1 MIEQK
6 QFANGGLNQDVDENF
21 LKPNEWTDALN
32 IRNTDRLEGSDGV
45 ISNVKGNT
53 LVTYNGLVTEE
64 VISVDPPIL
73 LQLYNKCIGNY
84 TNEQTGKYYSFIWNS
99 GGFHTI
105 TEYNPTTNVITTVLQ
120 SRTDT
125 NDVDIL
131 NFQQYELINGASIIG
146 GTLLYWTDGYNPPRA
161 IDIDKAKTG
170 TYYTDSVSIS
180 LAKPPPQELIRAEYG
195 NDPSTLA
202 ASNRLKG
209 QLFQFKYLYVYEDNT
224 RSAWSSYSAL
234 AYPSLEVNSSVNTAA
249 YRNNNIILNFDAG
262 TKFVKTIEIATQVK
276 GVSTTAGTQDFYSIL
291 SVDRS
296 DLITN
301 PLYSYD
307 SVSNNA
313 TFKFYNDGLYQSLDI
328 LESDLPYDFVP
339 LKSKTL
345 DIVNGNVLVLGNN
358 TEGYSNLPDDGIQ
371 LNANLAVSYTTFE
384 STRWGALWGGL
395 AGGNVISFYG
405 VPVAGD
411 VVNWTYWLNYPAG
424 SVFGPIAYT
433 VTTETSGSL
442 YDTVVAYIASIN
454 TASSGNIVMIDPIIT
469 NDPYVYGQ
477 MVSVTVTYPNN
488 STSPPYTTTY
498 SFAPVP
504 ITDLV
509 FVPTPVF
516 SGANT
521 AAGYKTNS
529 RYEFGLVY
537 YDEFNRSG
545 YVQTNNEF
553 AVSTQSWGAVSGKV
567 PVINWSVS
575 HNPPEWATKYQW
587 VRTEQLTH
595 KNFLFWSASSVTAN
609 PQNPTELYDLN
620 INSLN
625 VYDEQNPN
633 SILAYDYTPGDR
645 CTIHRQNGNWVSG
658 YDVQVVGYESASGI
672 LTIQKGAA
680 LTAGASGI
688 LLEVY
693 TPKTRANT
701 AKEKFFYEFG
711 ECYDCVA
718 VSGVNKHSVS
728 AGIFRAGDIY
738 DKGRVI
744 NTVNYQLE
752 DPNFSDFYV
761 SNYSSNGRTN
771 IFAPQAKQLTL
782 PTDIRFSDTYVPNT
796 NINGL
801 SRFYGDAFET
811 YDRVNGSIQ
820 KLAVR
825 DNYLMTFQE
834 LKTGYIPIAQSIIED
849 QGVGN
854 TANVAIS
861 NKLLNK
867 IRYFAGDYG
876 IGKNPESFSRFTGT
890 MYFADPNRGEV
901 LKLTQGLQPISKL
914 GMDSYFTAKLSY
926 TKNITNAKILG
937 SYDPRNDEYIVT
949 FKYPSPT
956 SFPGNNQT
964 LAFSED
970 INRWTTF
977 YSFIPDC
984 GGYIFNQYITYKD
997 ANMWTHN
1004 TNNTYNSFY
1013 GTSYP
1018 SSAEIVYNGSPSLI
1032 KTFIGV
1038 MEQSS
1043 AVWVPTLIST
1053 SNNQL
1058 SELASSNFSL
1068 KEGVY
1073 FSSLL
1078 REKTADIKSLY
1089 FGNDLKGNWIKLYL
1103 ALTNSTK
1110 QTLLSVDVRHIP
1122 SYQGIK

>member
-1 MIEQK
+1 MIEIK

-21 LKPNEWTDALN
+21 LKPNDWTNALN

-45 ISNVKGNT
+45 ISNIKGNT
-53 LVTYNGLVTEE
+53 LVTFTLPGGT
-64 VISVDPPIL
+64 
-73 LQLYNKCIGNY
+73 NKCIGNY
-84 TNEQTGKYYSFIWNS
+84 ANELTARYYSFIYNS
-99 GGFHTI
+99 NGFHTI
-105 TEYNPTTNVITTVLQ
+105 TEYNNTTGVLTKVLQ
-120 SRTDT
+120 SKTDT
-125 NDVDIL
+125 GGVDIL
-131 NFQQYELINGASIIG
+131 NFQPYELINGVSMIG
-146 GTLLYWTDGYNPPRA
+146 ETLLYFTDGYNPPRG
-161 IDIDKAKTG
+161 IDITKAKTG
-170 TYYTDSVSIS
+170 TYYTDSISIS
-180 LAKPPPQELIRAEYG
+180 LAKPPPQELITAQYG

-209 QLFQFKYLYVYEDNT
+209 QLFQFRYLYVYEDNT

-234 AYPSLEVNSSVNTAA
+234 AYPSLEIDSAVNTAA

-262 TKFVKTIEIATQVK
+262 TKFVKTIEVAAQVK
-276 GVSTTAGTQDFYSIL
+276 GVSTTAGTQDWYSIL

-307 SVSNNA
+307 SVANNA
-313 TFKFYNDGLYQSLDI
+313 TFKFYNDGLYQSVDI

-371 LNANLAVSYTTFE
+371 LNANLSVGYIPFQ
-384 STRWGALWGGL
+384 STRLGVLWGIL
-395 AGGNVISFYG
+395 SDVITFYG
-405 VPVAGD
+405 TPVAGD
-411 VVNWTYWLNYPAG
+411 TIGWNYWAFWPIG
-424 SVFGPIAYT
+424 SIQGSGSYT
-433 VTTETSGSL
+433 VTDDVSGSL
-442 YDTVVAYIASIN
+442 YDTVVAFIASVN
-454 TASSGNIVMIDPIIT
+454 AAAGGNVVIVNPIISGF
-469 NDPYVYGQ
+469 DPYLFGN
-477 MVSVTVTYPNN
+477 MVSATVTYPNN
-488 STSPPYTTTY
+488 STSPPYTVAY
-498 SFAPVP
+498 SFCPP
-504 ITDLV
+504 ENG
-509 FVPTPVF
+509 PTIVLNPNF

-529 RYEFGLVY
+529 RYELGLVY
-537 YDEFNRSG
+537 YDEFNRSS

-553 AVSTQSWGAVSGKV
+553 AVSTESWGATSGRV

-595 KNFLFWSASSVTAN
+595 KDFLFWSASSVSAN
-609 PQNPTELYDLN
+609 PQNAALYDLN

-645 CTIHRQNGNWVSG
+645 CTIHRQDGNWVSG

-672 LTIQKGAA
+672 LTIQKGAT
-680 LTAGASGI
+680 LNAGASGI

-701 AKEKFFYEFG
+701 SKEKFFFEFG
-711 ECYDCVA
+711 VVYDCVA

-728 AGIFRAGDIY
+728 AGSFTAGDIY
-738 DKGRVI
+738 DKGRI
-744 NTVNYQLE
+744 ISGVNYQLE
-752 DPNFSDFYV
+752 DPNYSDFYV

-834 LKTGYIPIAQSIIED
+834 LKTGYIPILQSIIED
-849 QGVGN
+849 QGAGS

-867 IRYFAGDYG
+867 IRYFPGDYG
-876 IGKNPESFSRFTGT
+876 IGTHPESFARFAGT

-926 TKNITNAKILG
+926 TNNITNAKVLG

-956 SFPGNNQT
+956 NQFPGNNQT
-964 LAFSED
+964 VAFSED
-970 INRWTTF
+970 INRWTSF

-984 GGYIFNQYITYKD
+984 GGYIFNQFITYQ
-997 ANMWTHN
+997 NGTMWTQN
-1004 TNNTYNSFY
+1004 TNDYYGSFY
-1013 GTSYP
+1013 GTAYV
-1018 SSAEIVYNGSPSLI
+1018 SSVDVVYNASPSLI

-1038 MEQSS
+1038 MEQ
-1043 AVWVPTLIST
+1043 AST
-1053 SNNQL
+1053 PWTPVNIDTSTIQV
-1058 SELASSNFSL
+1058 SELPESSFTL

-1073 FSSLL
+1073 FASLL
-1078 REKTADIKSLY
+1078 REKTGDIRSLY

-1103 ALTNSTK
+1103 AMGSNAK

>member
-53 LVTYNGLVTEE
+53 LVTYSGLVTEE

-146 GTLLYWTDGYNPPRA
+146 ETLLYWTDGYNPPRG

-180 LAKPPPQELIRAEYG
+180 LAKPPPQKLIVPAYG
-195 NDPSTLA
+195 NDPSESTT
-202 ASNRLKG
+202 SNRLKG

-224 RSAWSSYSAL
+224 RSAWSSYSEL
-234 AYPSLEVNSSVNTAA
+234 PYPNFEIDATVNTSA
-249 YRNNNIILNFDAG
+249 YRNNNIVIQFDAG
-262 TKFVKTIEIATQVK
+262 TEFVKTIEIATQVK

-307 SVSNNA
+307 SVANTA
-313 TFKFYNDGLYQSLDI
+313 TFKFYNDGLYQSVDI

-358 TEGYSNLPDDGIQ
+358 TEGYNNLSDDGIQ
-371 LNANLAVSYTTFE
+371 LDADLSVSYNPVSSNRLTLFWSE
-384 STRWGALWGGL
+384 FAGL
-395 AGGNVISFYG
+395 PAFFIGIPVEGDEIGFNYTLNFYNTYYAA
-405 VPVAGD
+405 PY
-411 VVNWTYWLNYPAG
+411 VVSSDA
-424 SVFGPIAYT
+424 
-433 VTTETSGSL
+433 SGSL
-442 YDTVVAYIASIN
+442 YDTLVEFSQYVL
-454 TASSGNIVMIDPIIT
+454 TATSGNIDMGTPEVTLDPFLGYT
-469 NDPYVYGQ
+469 GTLTP
-477 MVSVTVTYPNN
+477 SYPNN
-488 STSPPYTTTY
+488 
-498 SFAPVP
+498 VP
-504 ITDLV
+504 GTAWAMGEMEVVLTDA
-509 FVPTPVF
+509 F
-516 SGANT
+516 ANT
-521 AAGYKTNS
+521 NSGYKTNS

-537 YDEFNRSG
+537 YDEFNRSS

-553 AVSTQSWGAVSGKV
+553 AVSTQSWGAVSGNV
-567 PVINWSVS
+567 PSINWSVS

-595 KNFLFWSASSVTAN
+595 KDFLFWSASSVTAN
-609 PQNPTELYDLN
+609 PQNASLYDLN

-625 VYDEQNPN
+625 VYNDINPN
-633 SILAYDYTPGDR
+633 SILSYDYTPGDR
-645 CTIHRQNGNWVSG
+645 CTIHKQNANWVSG
-658 YDVQVVGYESASGI
+658 YDVEVVGYEPASGI

-680 LTAGASGI
+680 LSGSASAI

-701 AKEKFFYEFG
+701 TKEKFFFEFG
-711 ECYDCVA
+711 VVYDCVA

-728 AGIFRAGDIY
+728 AGTFTAGDVY

-744 NTVNYQLE
+744 NGVEIQLE
-752 DPNFSDFYV
+752 DPNFSDFYI
-761 SNYSSNGRTN
+761 SNFSSNGRTN

-825 DNYLMTFQE
+825 DNYLMAFQE
-834 LKTGYIPIAQSIIED
+834 LKTGYIPILQSIIED
-849 QGVGN
+849 QGAGN
-854 TANVAIS
+854 AANVAIS

-867 IRYFAGDYG
+867 IRYFPGDYG
-876 IGKNPESFSRFTGT
+876 IGTHPESFARFAGT
-890 MYFADPNRGEV
+890 MYFADPNRAEV
-901 LKLTQGLQPISKL
+901 IKLTQGLQLISKI
-914 GMDSYFTAKLSY
+914 GMDSYFTGKLSY
-926 TKNITNAKILG
+926 TNNIANAKVLG
-937 SYDPRNDEYIVT
+937 SYDPRNDEYIIT

-956 SFPGNNQT
+956 SYPGNNQT

-1043 AVWVPTLIST
+1043 AVWVPTTIST

-1103 ALTNSTK
+1103 ALTSSTK